1 MVKQTRTRIYRL
13 KSIDMRRLFYFIVFV
28 LSIHISN
35 AAVQA
40 RAAKPLVLQMDSAEV
55 NVRHL
60 DSTAINKYSKLS
72 AFQYN
77 DDDEQTTP
85 SWWTRFWRW
94 FWNWFLNL
102 FKPIN
107 FGKHDPSPFLKA
119 LMNILKYLTIAIG
132 IAAVVF
138 LALKLAGINMLHV
151 FRRKSMSTN
160 LPYAE
165 SLENI
170 HDISFDDELEKAVSQ
185 HNYRLAVRLLYLK
198 CLKQLS
204 DADLI
209 KWQIDKTNS
218 AYINELTNP
227 EQRKVFKT
235 LTLQFEYVWYGEFA
249 IDGPVFKNINTL
261 FQDFKKGI
269 A

>member
-1 MVKQTRTRIYRL
+1 MLRWL
-13 KSIDMRRLFYFIVFV
+13 CFIVLA
-28 LSIHISN
+28 LSVHMSTG
-35 AAVQA
+35 AVPV
-40 RAAKPLVLQMDSAEV
+40 KVTKPPLVLQMDSAQV
-55 NVRHL
+55 NVRRL
-60 DSTAINKYSKLS
+60 DSAAISAFSKLPE
-72 AFQYN
+72 FQYN
-77 DDDEQTTP
+77 DDVQIAP
-85 SWWTRFWRW
+85 SWWSRFWHW
-94 FWNWFLNL
+94 FWGL
-102 FKPIN
+102 FKPID
-107 FGKHDPSPFLKA
+107 FGQHSPSPFLKF
-119 LMNILKYLTIAIG
+119 LMYFFKYLF
-132 IAAVVF
+132 IAAGLTALVF
-138 LALKLAGINMLHV
+138 LVLKLAGIDMLGV
-151 FRRKSMSTN
+151 FRRKSMSAN
-160 LPYAE
+160 LPYSE

-170 HDISFDDELEKAVSQ
+170 HAISFDEELEKAITQ

-235 LTLQFEYVWYGEFA
+235 LTQQFEYIWYGEFA
-249 IDGPVFKNINTL
+249 IDAPVFKNINTL

>member
-1 MVKQTRTRIYRL
+1 
-13 KSIDMRRLFYFIVFV
+13 MRRLGYFIVFV

-35 AAVQA
+35 AAVPA
-40 RAAKPLVLQMDSAEV
+40 KAVKPLVLQMDSAQV

-60 DSTAINKYSKLS
+60 DTAAINKYSKLS
-72 AFQYN
+72 EFQYN
-77 DDDEQTTP
+77 DDEQTTP
-85 SWWTRFWRW
+85 SWWIRFWRW
-94 FWNWFLNL
+94 FWSWFWNL

-107 FGKHDPSPFLKA
+107 FGKYNPSPFLKV
-119 LMNILKYLTIAIG
+119 LLYFLKYLVIATG
-132 IAAVVF
+132 VAAVIF
-138 LALKLAGINMLHV
+138 LVLKLAGINMLHV
-151 FRRKSMSTN
+151 FRRKSMSAN

-170 HDISFDDELEKAVSQ
+170 HDISFDDELEKAVAQ

-261 FQDFKKGI
+261 FQDFKKGM